1 MHRESLLFWHCI
13 GEFPSSKLVQSL
25 SFFHFTASQIHL
37 HLQTAHLLSAAC
49 RGRLAILA
57 AREVH
62 FQKLGDKTS
71 MNLFSKWQQERP
83 VTNMNCLGW
92 VYSGNT
98 LGDHLPIRSVTVD
111 WIANIF
117 MLKEMG
123 YVFWV
128 TALKSKAG
136 NKWIYTGL
144 NTEKAFKRKGL

>member
-1 MHRESLLFWHCI
+1 
-13 GEFPSSKLVQSL
+13 
-25 SFFHFTASQIHL
+25 
-37 HLQTAHLLSAAC
+37 
-49 RGRLAILA
+49 
-57 AREVH
+57 
-62 FQKLGDKTS
+62 